1 MVSSVPRF
9 PAKKSKRYNYSDNQ
23 TRYGQTILCVT
34 VRKAVE
40 NDLSKHSYNISRS
53 IFDKP
58 ISGKFFFTQ
67 YCFFFLFL
75 VENIF
80 GTTHPYIYDRT
91 NFDVNTL
98 NRPSTSHVGLKS
110 RGNVQ
115 FKVLAKSATFKE
127 GEALKCLFENK

>member
-9 PAKKSKRYNYSDNQ
+9 PAKKSKRYNYSNNQ

-40 NDLSKHSYNISRS
+40 NDLSKHSYTILRS
-53 IFDKP
+53 IFNKP
-58 ISGKFFFTQ
+58 ISGNFFFTQ
-67 YCFFFLFL
+67 YWFLFL

-80 GTTHPYIYDRT
+80 ETTHPYIYDKS

-98 NRPSTSHVGLKS
+98 NRPSTSHVGLKHIRNS
-110 RGNVQ
+110 DI
-115 FKVLAKSATFKE
+115 
-127 GEALKCLFENK
+127 

>member
-1 MVSSVPRF
+1 MFR
-9 PAKKSKRYNYSDNQ
+9 
-23 TRYGQTILCVT
+23 
-34 VRKAVE
+34 
-40 NDLSKHSYNISRS
+40 DLFLISRFLENS
-53 IFDKP
+53 FLLNIV
-58 ISGKFFFTQ
+58 
-67 YCFFFLFL
+67 FFLFL

-98 NRPSTSHVGLKS
+98 NRPSTSHVRLKS

-115 FKVLAKSATFKE
+115 LEVLAKSATYKE

>member
-9 PAKKSKRYNYSDNQ
+9 PAKKSKRYNYSNNQ

-58 ISGKFFFTQ
+58 ISGKKNF
-67 YCFFFLFL
+67 YSILFFLFL

-80 GTTHPYIYDRT
+80 GTTHLYIYDTT

-110 RGNVQ
+110 RGSIQ
-115 FKVLAKSATFKE
+115 LEVLAKSATFKE